1 MSRFILAL
9 FLLSAVSAQAQ
20 QVDVLGARVWPAPD
34 QSRVVIDAAAAISHT
49 IFSLDNPP
57 RVVIDIPD
65 ARLTGKLPI
74 VESRDRLLA
83 GMRSGIRAGDDLRIV
98 LDLKQAARIKS
109 FLLRPNNRYGYRLVV
124 DLSASGAGGGRA
136 GPMSPHRRH
145 GDRTSKKL
153 RDVVVAI
160 DPGHGGD
167 DPGTTGPDGTH
178 EKEITLAIAR
188 KLAHLMR
195 REPGMRPFLTRDGD
209 YYRSLRRRIA
219 LARKHKADLFISIHA
234 DSCDDPRVSGAT
246 VYTLSLRGASSEAAR
261 VLADKENSA
270 DLIGGIDFR
279 DSNDELASVL
289 LDMTQSAT
297 MEHSVLAARKVIASL
312 DHLGDVH
319 KTQIQKAG
327 FVVLKA
333 PDIPSM
339 LIETAYLSNRAD
351 ERRLRSPTFQK
362 KIAEAILRGVK
373 GYFDSF
379 PPPGTILAAR
389 ESHRRHVIIRGE
401 TLAAIAKEYDV
412 TLDSLRS
419 ANDIE
424 GDDIQAG
431 QVLTIPGT

>member
-1 MSRFILAL
+1 
-9 FLLSAVSAQAQ
+9 
-20 QVDVLGARVWPAPD
+20 
-34 QSRVVIDAAAAISHT
+34 
-49 IFSLDNPP
+49 
-57 RVVIDIPD
+57 VIDIPD

-74 VESRDRLLA
+74 AEARDRLLA

-98 LDLKQAARIKS
+98 LDLKRAARVKS

-124 DLSASGAGGGRA
+124 DLSPSGSDRDGAGPARSA
-136 GPMSPHRRH
+136 RRH
-145 GDRTSKKL
+145 DHRPSKKL

-167 DPGTTGPDGTH
+167 DPGTTGPDGTR
-178 EKEITLAIAR
+178 EKNITLAIAR
-188 KLAHLMR
+188 KLAQLMR

-209 YYRSLRRRIA
+209 YYVGLRERIA

-234 DSCDDPRVSGAT
+234 DACDDPGVSGAT

-270 DLIGGIDFR
+270 DLIGGIDLS
-279 DSNDELASVL
+279 DSKDDLANVL

-297 MEHSVLAARKVIASL
+297 MERSVVAARKVLASL
-312 DHLGDVH
+312 DHLGDMH
-319 KTQIQKAG
+319 KTRIQKAG

-351 ERRLRSPTFQK
+351 ERRLRSPTYQQ
-362 KIAEAILRGVK
+362 KIAGAILRGVNK
-373 GYFDSF
+373 YFESF
-379 PPPGTILAAR
+379 PPPGTILAAE
-389 ESHRRHVIIRGE
+389 ESRRRHVIIRGE

-412 TLDSLRS
+412 SLDSLRS
-419 ANDIE
+419 VNGID

-431 QVLTIPGT
+431 QVLTIPGS

>member
-20 QVDVLGARVWPAPD
+20 QVDVRGARVWPAPD
-34 QSRVVIDAAAAISHT
+34 KTRVVIDAAAAISHT

-74 VESRDRLLA
+74 VESRDLLLA

-98 LDLKQAARIKS
+98 LDLKRAVRVKS

-124 DLSASGAGGGRA
+124 DLSPSGSDGGRA
-136 GPMSPHRRH
+136 GPASSPRRH
-145 GDRTSKKL
+145 GDRPSKRL

-167 DPGTTGPDGTH
+167 DPGTTGPDGTR
-178 EKEITLAIAR
+178 EKNITLAIAR
-188 KLAHLMR
+188 KLGHLMR

-209 YYRSLRRRIA
+209 YYVSLRRRIA

-270 DLIGGIDFR
+270 DLIGGIDLS

-351 ERRLRSPTFQK
+351 ERRLRSPTFQE

-373 GYFDSF
+373 SYFDSF
-379 PPPGTILAAR
+379 PPPGTILAMR

-419 ANDIE
+419 ANGID

-431 QVLTIPGT
+431 QVLTIPGS

>member
-20 QVDVLGARVWPAPD
+20 QVDVRGARVWPGPD
-34 QSRVVIDAAAAISHT
+34 QTRLVIDTAASVSHN

-65 ARLTGKLPI
+65 ARLAGKLPT
-74 VESRDRLLA
+74 VQSADRLLA

-98 LDLKQAARIKS
+98 LDLKQPARVKS
-109 FLLRPNNRYGYRLVV
+109 FLMRPNNRYGYRLVV
-124 DLSASGAGGGRA
+124 DLSASGASSARA
-136 GPMSPHRRH
+136 GPTSSRRH
-145 GDRTSKKL
+145 RGDRPSNKL

-178 EKEITLAIAR
+178 EKTITLAIAR
-188 KLAHLMR
+188 ELADLMR
-195 REPGMRPFLTRDGD
+195 REPGMHPVLTRTGD
-209 YYRSLRRRIA
+209 YYVSLRHRIA
-219 LARKHKADLFISIHA
+219 LARKHKADLFVSIHA

-270 DLIGGIDFR
+270 DLIGGIDLS
-279 DSNDELASVL
+279 DDDNDLASVL

-297 MEHSVLAARKVIASL
+297 MEHSVLAAQKVVASL
-312 DHLGDVH
+312 DRLGEVH
-319 KTQIQKAG
+319 KAQIQKAG

-339 LIETAYLSNRAD
+339 LIETAYLSNAGD
-351 ERRLRSPTFQK
+351 ERRLRSSAYQE
-362 KIAEAILRGVK
+362 KIAKAILRGVK
-373 GYFDSF
+373 RYFESY
-379 PPPGTILAAR
+379 PPRGTILAAR
-389 ESHRRHVIIRGE
+389 EAHRRHVINRGE
-401 TLAAIAKEYDV
+401 TLAAIAREYDV
-412 TLDSLRS
+412 SLDSLRS
-419 ANDIE
+419 ANGIQ
-424 GDDIQAG
+424 GDDIQIG
-431 QVLTIPGT
+431 QVLTIPGS